1 MTSKPRAFLD
11 ANMALAC
18 IMLLLTTYALRTP
31 PPLLPIM
38 VAWRTKKA
46 FLRKRLELVW
56 GSAHGINMRWDGS
69 NAT

>member
-1 MTSKPRAFLD
+1 
-11 ANMALAC
+11 
-18 IMLLLTTYALRTP
+18 
-31 PPLLPIM
+31 M

-56 GSAHGINMRWDGS
+56 GSAPGINMRWDGS